1 MSTFGLSDELMTA
14 PVNGVYNEGLVRI
27 LRDFLLAKYKKD
39 DNLCCEIQEGL
50 FLGSIGAA
58 YNKDELEKRRI
69 THVLSVANMIEAMY
83 PSDFK
88 YKKVEVRDSADV
100 DLEEHFDD
108 CFAFINEARQS
119 GGAVL
124 VHCFAGR
131 SRSVTVVVAYLMKT
145 YGMNFSEALDLV
157 RTKRPQA
164 APNPGFILQLK
175 NFERILSGEVL
186 CTRACSP

>member
-1 MSTFGLSDELMTA
+1 MSAFGLSDKLMA
-14 PVNGVYNEGLVRI
+14 AVNGVYNEGLAKIQRE
-27 LRDFLLAKYKKD
+27 FLLAKYKKD
-39 DNLCCEIQEGL
+39 DNLCCEVQEGL

-58 YNKDELEKRRI
+58 YNKDELISRKI

-88 YKKVEVRDSADV
+88 YKRVEVRDSADV
-100 DLEEHFDD
+100 NLEEHFEE

-145 YGMNFSEALDLV
+145 LRMSFTEAFVLV
-157 RTKRPQA
+157 RAKRPQA
-164 APNPGFILQLK
+164 APNPGFIFQLRK
-175 NFERILSGEVL
+175 FERKLAGEMQ
-186 CTRACSP
+186 

>member
-1 MSTFGLSDELMTA
+1 MQCTNIAGTEDAEGTEDADCTVVPSMLMVLDIGDT
-14 PVNGVYNEGLVRI
+14 VGTWGIFV
-27 LRDFLLAKYKKD
+27 
-39 DNLCCEIQEGL
+39 
-50 FLGSIGAA
+50 GSIGAA

-83 PSDFK
+83 PFDFK

-175 NFERILSGEVL
+175 KFERRLSDEGL
-186 CTRACSP
+186 CTRACNP